1 MADDFPY
8 DQDIAACFADRVGV
22 AGLSHAAFER
32 ELVRTGEALDRLRTQ
47 KRDGSLPLLA
57 LPASRDDLPAIEARA
72 AYHRERAERVV
83 LLGTGGSSLGGQAL
97 YALADSGFGPSGGSP
112 QLHFLD
118 NVDPHTFDHLFRAAD
133 LARTDFIVISKSGGT
148 AETLC
153 QFLICLAEVVDTVGA
168 ERAADHFTVIT
179 EPGDSTLRRIA
190 RQWGMTILDHDPGIG
205 GRFSV
210 LSLVGLLPAA
220 IAGLDPAAVREG
232 AHAVLH
238 QSLAAKKPGASD
250 PAVGA
255 AVNVGLWRERGIGTS
270 VLMPYVDGLGWL
282 AMWFRQLWAESL
294 GKDGRGTLP
303 VRALGTVDQH
313 SQLQL
318 YLAGPRDKL
327 FTLVFAAVAGTG
339 RVVDSDLADDPALGY
354 LAGRT
359 MGDLLD
365 AEARATAETLVHHGC
380 PVRLFRIGRLDEA
393 AMGALMMHYMLETI
407 VTAHLFGVDPFD
419 QPAVE
424 EGKLLTRKFMGEVAR
439 KG

>member
-1 MADDFPY
+1 MPSDYPY
-8 DQDIAACFADRVGV
+8 DQDIAACFDDRVGA
-22 AGLSHAAFER
+22 AGLSRAAFER
-32 ELVRTGEALDRLRTQ
+32 ELASAAEALERLRAQ

-57 LPASRDDLPAIEARA
+57 LPASRDDIPTIEARA

-97 YALADSGFGPSGGSP
+97 YALADSGFGPSGGAT

-133 LARTDFIVISKSGGT
+133 LARTDFVVVSKSGGT
-148 AETLC
+148 AETLT
-153 QFLICLAEVVDTVGA
+153 QFLVCLAEVVDAVGA
-168 ERAADHFTVIT
+168 ERAPDHFTVIT
-179 EPGDSTLRRIA
+179 EPGDSPLRRLA

-238 QSLAAKKPGASD
+238 QTLAATKPTASD

-255 AVNVGLWRERGIGTS
+255 AINVGLWRERGVGAS

-282 AMWFRQLWAESL
+282 AMWYRQLWAESL

-303 VRALGTVDQH
+303 VNALGTVDQH

-327 FTLVFAAVAGTG
+327 FTVVLAAVAGTG
-339 RVVDSDLADDPALGY
+339 RVVDVELAADPALDY

-365 AEARATAETLVHHGC
+365 AEGRATAETLIQNGC
-380 PVRLFRIGRLDEA
+380 PVRLIRIGRLDEG

-407 VTAHLFGVDPFD
+407 VAAHLLGVDPFD

-424 EGKLLTRKFMGEVAR
+424 EGKILTREFMAEVPR
-439 KG
+439 RG